1 MNNHFI
7 ILMVLFFF
15 SACSGGGGG
24 GASSGTKSR
33 TSPHLTPNI
42 SCESNLD
49 SESGDHKELSC
60 SNNTNISYSPDNNA
74 LCRIDDLNGV
84 AVSTCME
91 TGLTLSAQSC
101 TRAGE
106 SVNCPNVDFSCE
118 VSSLSTSDNWILSCD
133 DEMAASMDISNGELC
148 RIDLPSGTGFC
159 LDDENRLNKLPV
171 VWSGYASNNIIG
183 IGEEA
188 HLNIPMWGPLGTTFR
203 YSATP
208 ENICSVEAETGRL
221 SVDAFGEC
229 RVSLTV
235 SASNNSKVIEKMIYG
250 RLSQDTDWSGYSA
263 NSMDFGG
270 TLPSL
275 SSPQYPP
282 DGVSYNYSSETP
294 DVCTVDANTGAITA
308 PTDSGDCIIT
318 MTSSATNF
326 ADRSISFTLRVD
338 PLTLPT
344 SLTWTNP
351 YGSGPFDILTT
362 VSAPSAGAVTG
373 QGSLSVALENY
384 RSTTPTI
391 CSVDETTGVPTLL
404 LNGDCTIETS
414 ASALGYETGTLTTTL
429 TIDLAPL
436 SLGWTSPLTSL
447 GVTDSVQ
454 PNTPTGIPGAAAV
467 AGLTYSTTTSEICG
481 VDASTGEVTGI
492 ANGSCEVEVTGTFP
506 GYAPGSATLSIT
518 IATYQEN
525 VAWEGY
531 SSLTETTFGR
541 VPSLSPPT
549 DSDPIGATFAYS
561 SLTTD
566 VCTVDENGALTLV
579 DDGDCKIRMIS
590 SAVTYGDKLFEHD
603 LRILP
608 ADLPVLGWGTLYG
621 DGGGSFDV
629 EDTGLVP
636 IPENLVGLPGG
647 VTATVS
653 NVESSTPDICTTDEN
668 GMLTFLR
675 DGDCNLRAMVS
686 VNGYN
691 DQAVEGTMEVVSA
704 AIDDLVWTGY
714 NDNDNTITFGDA
726 APALVAPVL
735 TTTTDHTLS
744 YESGDTDICT
754 VDAEGALT
762 ILRDGDCVITLTA
775 SAPGYTAPDSIQSTL
790 TIAKATMSVTWGDY
804 SPNLVAVG
812 DSVEVTAPTGVPDG
826 ASISY
831 SVNDENICSV
841 SAEGRVTAQAA
852 GTCTVTLTISLLG
865 YNDFITDANTSR
877 NVTITSEQMIEW
889 TGYSESEITFNDT
902 TPTLNPP
909 TDEDGSTVAYTS
921 LTTDICTVDSS
932 GALTILDHGTC
943 TIHLTATKSGVAMK
957 VIPFNLTIS
966 PLTMSGFDSWSVYD
980 AETVVFPSVPG
991 VAALPTEASP
1001 SDATLNY
1008 TSETEDICTV
1018 DATNGTLTA
1027 VDDGTCTVNV
1037 MATKAG
1043 YTPSE
1048 AGRVTIT
1055 ITSADISGLAWT
1067 GYSAGSVAYGAT
1079 PPTLNAPTGGPS
1091 GVMFRYSSNDLTICV
1106 VDPENGALTLSGVSK
1121 EPEMEGGDRTHCRIT
1136 LTASA
1141 AGYNDNSD
1149 NTFDVMVN
1157 SRAISSMTWSGY
1169 SSNTIDFN
1177 DTSAAPVQ
1185 PDGVPRWATF
1195 SYSSTTPDICG
1206 VDSGTGALVYVDDGS
1221 CTITLTASAANY
1233 SNATADATLTIN
1245 PIDFA
1250 SLVWSGYTPDSI
1262 SFRDRDT
1269 LPTFNAPTGMLE
1281 GTTFGNY
1288 SSADDMI
1295 CTVDETN
1302 GALTAI
1308 LDAGTCT
1315 INVTASTPGYN
1326 DKTLTANVMITPLEL
1341 ADFTWAGYGD
1351 GSPDISVAFSSD
1363 SSTAPTLIPPE
1374 NIPTDDPDISSG
1386 YTSSDESI
1394 CSVDSTSGAL
1404 TLVDDGTCEITFTVS
1419 KRGYSDIPK
1428 TFSFTITP
1436 IDLMGNLTWNG
1447 YPSSMVIRG
1456 SIIYPSSVTGVTP
1469 ETTYRY
1475 TTSTPDIC
1483 SVDEEDGGV
1492 WGLDL
1497 GTCSVTATVNI
1508 PGYNDITLPTVN
1520 VATARESITINAF
1533 SSCALLSSGQVKC
1546 WGRNNVGQ
1554 LMKGNQD
1561 TLGDDSNEMGSHL
1574 SSVNLGTDTGDSS
1587 GRALKV
1593 KLLRSANVMRWYGHT
1608 CALFDNN
1615 KIKCWG
1621 RNGSGQLGLGNKDNI
1636 GDDSGEMGNA
1646 LSYLSLGQNADRR
1659 EDHTVKSIGLGN
1671 KFTCAILDN
1680 NRVKCWGENRYGQLG
1695 LGHIDNTGDNS
1706 GEMGDA
1712 LSYVN
1717 LGNDTSNN
1725 PLSVKDISLGHDHV
1739 CALLESGQVKCW
1751 GYNHYGQLG
1760 QGDTINRGDN
1770 ATDMQYLGAIDL
1782 GEDVSAKRVS
1792 VGGFHSC
1799 VITNSNDLLCWGRN
1813 VDTALGIDHDSDNTN
1828 IGDAS
1833 DEMGDNLSATHLV
1846 SQDAVYVNGGYY
1858 STCVI
1863 RQNGNLYCWGN
1874 NNDGILGLGNTQQK
1888 GDANT
1893 DPEDVDVSLGDNR
1906 SVRMAQINREH
1917 GCALLD
1923 NNDIK
1928 CWGKNNHGQL
1938 GQGDTTNRG
1947 ADSSDMGNNLAAVDI
1962 IPDILDLV
1970 WEGYSSAL
1978 INYAPSNGNTPT
1990 LMAPTGG
1997 PSGETLTFAY
2007 EGTSGI
2013 CTANSGTG
2021 ALNITNNGTCTVTLT
2036 ASLTGHRDEVRTFDI
2051 TVNPVN
2057 MSLGW
2062 TGYGSNTATFPTA
2075 PTITAPVSPPSGV
2088 SYSYTSTTTNVCTV
2102 DGAGALTLAR
2112 DGTCTIQLTA
2122 TASGY
2127 NNKVVSHN
2135 IAVAKGTMSS
2145 LAWTGYSGNNET
2157 TFPTV
2162 PTLLAPTGGPSG
2174 ATFAYTSQTT
2184 GICTVTS
2191 AGVLTLVTNGTC
2203 TIRLTA
2209 SATGY
2214 NNRSIDKNITVNR
2227 GTMTNL
2233 AWIGYSSNS
2242 VSFPSAPSLRQP
2254 TNAPS
2259 GATFAYTSQTTAVCT
2274 VTNAGVLTLVTNGT
2288 CTIRLTASATGYNSK
2303 TIDKSINVSAGNM
2316 SNLAWTGYASA
2327 SVNFPDTPPSLR
2339 TPTGAPSGATF
2350 EYSSQTT
2357 AVCSVTSVGV
2367 LTLVKDGTCTIR
2379 LTARATGY
2387 NDKTIDQSITIKPG
2401 EMSNLVWAGYSGNNR
2416 ATFPT
2421 APTLSAPT
2429 GAPSGATF
2437 EYSSQTT
2444 AVCSVTSAGVLTLVK
2459 NGDCIIRLITRATG
2473 YKDTIITKDVT
2484 INKGTMSNLAWTG
2497 YSASTA
2503 TVSGTAPTLSAPTGA
2518 PSGATFTY
2526 STGTTTVCSVTLAG
2540 VLTIQAAGTCT
2551 VTLNVSATGYV
2562 DKAIDQDITVTE

>member
-1 MNNHFI
+1 MNNYFI
-7 ILMVLFFF
+7 ILTVLLFF

-24 GASSGTKSR
+24 GASSSTRSR
-33 TSPHLTPNI
+33 TNSNSVPKI
-42 SCESNLD
+42 SCESHLD

-60 SNNTNISYSPDNNA
+60 SNNTNIAYSPDNNA

-84 AVSTCME
+84 TVSTCME
-91 TGLTLSAQSC
+91 TGLILSAQTC
-101 TRAGE
+101 TRAGA

-118 VSSLSTSDNWILSCD
+118 VSSFSTSDNWILSCD
-133 DEMAASMDISNGELC
+133 DDMAASIDISNSELC

-159 LDDENRLNKLPV
+159 LDDENMLNKLPV
-171 VWSGYASNNIIG
+171 VWSGYASNNVVE

-188 HLNIPMWGPLGTTFR
+188 TLNIPMWGPSGTTFR
-203 YSATP
+203 YNATP
-208 ENICSVEAETGRL
+208 ENICSVEAETGHL

-229 RVSLTV
+229 RVSLAV
-235 SASNNSKVIEKMIYG
+235 SGGGSSKVIEKTVYG
-250 RLSQDTDWSGYSA
+250 RLPQDTDWSGYSA

-275 SSPQYPP
+275 SSPQYAP
-282 DGVSYNYSSETP
+282 DGAGYSYSSETT
-294 DVCTVDANTGAITA
+294 DICTVDANTGAIAA

-804 SPNLVAVG
+804 SPNLVVVG

-1067 GYSAGSVAYGAT
+1067 GYSAGSVVYGAT
-1079 PPTLNAPTGGPS
+1079 PPTLNAPTGGPR
-1091 GVMFRYSSNDLTICV
+1091 GVMFRYSSNDWTICV
-1106 VDPENGALTLSGVSK
+1106 VDPESGALTLSGLSK

-1141 AGYNDNSD
+1141 AGYNDDES
-1149 NTFDVMVN
+1149 NTFDVEVT
-1157 SRAISSMTWSGY
+1157 SRAMSSMTWSGY
-1169 SSNTIDFN
+1169 ESNTIDFK
-1177 DTSAAPVQ
+1177 DTSAAPVR
-1185 PDGVPRWATF
+1185 PDGVPRRATF
-1195 SYSSTTPDICG
+1195 SYESTTPDVCG

-1221 CTITLTASAANY
+1221 CIIRLTASAEKY
-1233 SNATADATLTIN
+1233 SNATADVTLTIS
-1245 PIDFA
+1245 PIDLD

-1262 SFRDRDT
+1262 SFSDRGT
-1269 LPTFNAPTGMLE
+1269 LPTFNEPTGMLE

-1288 SSADDMI
+1288 SSTDDMI
-1295 CTVDETN
+1295 CTVDSS

-1308 LDAGTCT
+1308 LDNGTCT
-1315 INVTASTPGYN
+1315 INVTASTPPGYK
-1326 DKTLTANVMITPLEL
+1326 DKTLTANVTITPLTL
-1341 ADFTWAGYGD
+1341 DDFTWDGYSSNSVTFPTVPNLIAPED
-1351 GSPDISVAFSSD
+1351 VPDNTSAS
-1363 SSTAPTLIPPE
+1363 
-1374 NIPTDDPDISSG
+1374 
-1386 YTSSDESI
+1386 YTSLDESI
-1394 CSVDSTSGAL
+1394 CTVDPGDGSL
-1404 TLVDDGTCEITFTVS
+1404 TLVDDGTCEVRLTVS
-1419 KRGYSDIPK
+1419 KAGHSDIVKTFPITVNPDDIDTLTWSGYS
-1428 TFSFTITP
+1428 
-1436 IDLMGNLTWNG
+1436 
-1447 YPSSMVIRG
+1447 SSMTIRG
-1456 SIIYPSSVTGVTP
+1456 SIIYPNSVTGAP
-1469 ETTYRY
+1469 SGASYSYRTT
-1475 TTSTPDIC
+1475 TPDIC

-1492 WGLDL
+1492 WALDL
-1497 GTCSVTATVNI
+1497 GTCSVTATVHA
-1508 PGYNDITLPTVN
+1508 PGHNDKTLPAVKMATGREN
-1520 VATARESITINAF
+1520 VTINAF
-1533 SSCALLSSGQVKC
+1533 STCALLSDGQVKC

-1554 LMKGNQD
+1554 LGRENK
-1561 TLGDDSNEMGSHL
+1561 SNARAGTGL
-1574 SSVNLGTDTGDSS
+1574 SSVNLGTDTGNAL
-1587 GRALKV
+1587 GRRLKV
-1593 KLLRSANVMRWYGHT
+1593 KVLRAANIIRWYGHV

-1621 RNGSGQLGLGNKDNI
+1621 RNDSGQLGLGHSSHV
-1636 GDDSGEMGNA
+1636 GDDSGEMGNN
-1646 LSYLSLGQNADRR
+1646 LPYTDLGNR
-1659 EDHTVKSIGLGN
+1659 EGDSQRDSHTVKSIGLGSE
-1671 KFTCAILDN
+1671 FSCAILDTDQ
-1680 NRVKCWGENRYGQLG
+1680 VKCWGKNHRGQLG
-1695 LGHIDNTGDNS
+1695 QGDINYFGNES
-1706 GEMGDA
+1706 GEMGND
-1712 LSYVN
+1712 LPYVD
-1717 LGNDTSNN
+1717 LGTGRSA
-1725 PLSVKDISLGHDHV
+1725 KEISLGHNHT
-1739 CALLESGQVKCW
+1739 CALLDNGQVKCW
-1751 GYNHYGQLG
+1751 GDNGHGQLG
-1760 QGDTINRGDN
+1760 QGDTDSRGDN
-1770 ATDMQYLGAIDL
+1770 ANEMGDSLSAIDL
-1782 GEDVSAKRVS
+1782 GNGRSAKRIS
-1792 VGGFHSC
+1792 AGGFHNC
-1799 VITNSNDLLCWGRN
+1799 VITNSNDLLCWGKN
-1813 VDTALGIDHDSDNTN
+1813 AHTQLGISNSSNDTN
-1828 IGDAS
+1828 IGNAS
-1833 DEMGDNLSATHLV
+1833 GEMGDNLSVTHLV
-1846 SQDAVYVNGGYY
+1846 SQDAVYANGGHD
-1858 STCVI
+1858 STCVV
-1863 RQNGNLYCWGN
+1863 RKNGKLYCWGQN
-1874 NNDGILGLGNTQQK
+1874 SSAGILGLEHTQEK
-1888 GDANT
+1888 GDAAT
-1893 DPEDVDVSLGDNR
+1893 TPEDVYVDLGNNNGVNFR
-1906 SVRMAQINREH
+1906 VKKVRMNRQH
-1917 GCALLD
+1917 SCALLE

-1928 CWGKNNHGQL
+1928 CWGEDGYDKL
-1938 GQGDTTNRG
+1938 GQPVRGNRG
-1947 ADSSDMGNNLAAVDI
+1947 ANPGDMGNNLLAVSLA
-1962 IPDILDLV
+1962 PDILDLV
-1970 WEGYSSAL
+1970 WGGYSSAS
-1978 INYAPSNGNTPT
+1978 INFNNSAPT
-1990 LMAPTGG
+1990 LITPRREPHGT
-1997 PSGETLTFAY
+1997 TFAY
-2007 EGTSGI
+2007 TTTTSDI
-2013 CTANSGTG
+2013 CTVDNTTG
-2021 ALNITNNGTCTVTLT
+2021 ALTIINNGTCTVTLT
-2036 ASLTGHRDEVRTFDI
+2036 ASLTGHRNEVRRFDV
-2051 TVNPVN
+2051 TVNAADMN
-2057 MSLGW
+2057 SLNW
-2062 TGYGSNTATFPTA
+2062 S
-2075 PTITAPVSPPSGV
+2075 
-2088 SYSYTSTTTNVCTV
+2088 
-2102 DGAGALTLAR
+2102 
-2112 DGTCTIQLTA
+2112 
-2122 TASGY
+2122 
-2127 NNKVVSHN
+2127 
-2135 IAVAKGTMSS
+2135 
-2145 LAWTGYSGNNET
+2145 GYSG
-2157 TFPTV
+2157 
-2162 PTLLAPTGGPSG
+2162 
-2174 ATFAYTSQTT
+2174 
-2184 GICTVTS
+2184 
-2191 AGVLTLVTNGTC
+2191 
-2203 TIRLTA
+2203 
-2209 SATGY
+2209 
-2214 NNRSIDKNITVNR
+2214 
-2227 GTMTNL
+2227 
-2233 AWIGYSSNS
+2233 
-2242 VSFPSAPSLRQP
+2242 
-2254 TNAPS
+2254 
-2259 GATFAYTSQTTAVCT
+2259 
-2274 VTNAGVLTLVTNGT
+2274 
-2288 CTIRLTASATGYNSK
+2288 
-2303 TIDKSINVSAGNM
+2303 
-2316 SNLAWTGYASA
+2316 
-2327 SVNFPDTPPSLR
+2327 
-2339 TPTGAPSGATF
+2339 
-2350 EYSSQTT
+2350 
-2357 AVCSVTSVGV
+2357 
-2367 LTLVKDGTCTIR
+2367 
-2379 LTARATGY
+2379 
-2387 NDKTIDQSITIKPG
+2387 
-2401 EMSNLVWAGYSGNNR
+2401 
-2416 ATFPT
+2416 
-2421 APTLSAPT
+2421 
-2429 GAPSGATF
+2429 
-2437 EYSSQTT
+2437 
-2444 AVCSVTSAGVLTLVK
+2444 
-2459 NGDCIIRLITRATG
+2459 
-2473 YKDTIITKDVT
+2473 
-2484 INKGTMSNLAWTG
+2484 
-2497 YSASTA
+2497 TA
-2503 TVSGTAPTLSAPTGA
+2503 TVSGTAPTLLVPTGA
-2518 PSGATFTY
+2518 PSGATFAY
-2526 STGTTTVCSVTLAG
+2526 STTTTTVCTVTSAG
-2540 VLTIQAAGTCT
+2540 ALTLKTAGTCT
-2551 VTLNVSATGYV
+2551 ITLTASANGYN
-2562 DKAIDQDITVTE
+2562 DGTKTTDITVTQ